1 MINRHLG
8 SFIRRRPAAWLAAGL
23 LVVALAAPSVATAS
37 SPSNAQ
43 YQPQNQQISV
53 TGGGNGGPSGPSAP
67 SGGNTIGSLP
77 FTGLDIGVLAL
88 AAAALLGA
96 GFALR
101 RLSDPSKRS
110 SS

>member
-1 MINRHLG
+1 MINRHFG
-8 SFIRRRPAAWLAAGL
+8 SSVRHRPAAWLAAGL
-23 LVVALAAPSVATAS
+23 LVLALAAPSAAMANT
-37 SPSNAQ
+37 PSNAQ
-43 YQPQNQQISV
+43 YEPQNHHISV
-53 TGGGNGGPSGPSAP
+53 VGGGEGGGPSAP
-67 SGGNTIGSLP
+67 SRSTIGSLP

-101 RLSDPSKRS
+101 RLSDPAKRS

>member
-1 MINRHLG
+1 M
-8 SFIRRRPAAWLAAGL
+8 WLAAGL
-23 LVVALAAPSVATAS
+23 LVLALAAPSAATAQ

-43 YQPQNQQISV
+43 YQPQNHQISV
-53 TGGGNGGPSGPSAP
+53 AGGSAGNGSGPSAP
-67 SGGNTIGSLP
+67 SRNTIGSLP

-101 RLSDPSKRS
+101 RLSDPAKRS

>member
-1 MINRHLG
+1 MINRH
-8 SFIRRRPAAWLAAGL
+8 SASSIRRRAAVWLAAGL
-23 LVVALAAPSVATAS
+23 LVLALAAPSVVTAN

-43 YQPQNQQISV
+43 YQPQNHQISV
-53 TGGGNGGPSGPSAP
+53 AGGGENGGGPSAP
-67 SGGNTIGSLP
+67 SRNTIGSLP

-88 AAAALLGA
+88 AAVALLGA

-101 RLSDPSKRS
+101 RLSDPAKRS

>member
-1 MINRHLG
+1 MTNRQLA
-8 SFIRRRPAAWLAAGL
+8 SRRRRGAAVWLATGL
-23 LVVALAAPSVATAS
+23 LVLAFAAPSAAMAQ

-43 YQPQNQQISV
+43 YESQSQQISA
-53 TGGGNGGPSGPSAP
+53 GGGQGPGPSAP
-67 SGGNTIGSLP
+67 SRSTIGKLP
-77 FTGLDIGVLAL
+77 FTGLDVGVLAL

-101 RLSDPSKRS
+101 RLSDPAKRS

>member
-1 MINRHLG
+1 MINRHFG
-8 SFIRRRPAAWLAAGL
+8 SSRRRLPAVWLAAGL
-23 LVVALAAPSVATAS
+23 LVLALAAPSVATAQ
-37 SPSNAQ
+37 SPSHAQ
-43 YQPQNQQISV
+43 YEPQNHQISV
-53 TGGGNGGPSGPSAP
+53 GGGGGSGSGPSAP
-67 SGGNTIGSLP
+67 SRSTIGSLP

-101 RLSDPSKRS
+101 RLSDPAKRS